1 MPYARFIQLSRIAGE
16 KEIEEKQDEW
26 RRHAFSGWLAYVV
39 QPKPRRHRLI
49 SWQQWQ
55 RIFGMQPKRK
65 YLKLNEQ
72 ARQEELQKANENVGK
87 VVDMFKSKAYISRT
101 EGR

>member
-1 MPYARFIQLSRIAGE
+1 
-16 KEIEEKQDEW
+16 
-26 RRHAFSGWLAYVV
+26 
-39 QPKPRRHRLI
+39 
-49 SWQQWQ
+49 
-55 RIFGMQPKRK
+55 MQPKRK